1 MEKEA
6 FEFVEKQL
14 HERIKKIPENVFP
27 TIITAI
33 ILAEK
38 REKEKKGSY
47 QTIIDLMYEAN
58 GLPRVIFPPDVQSMT
73 EREEEDIT
81 VEMLEDRIRRW
92 KQPGCQSL
100 SQKNVITIGSDN
112 VLRYSEKID
121 RKREIEEDDKDIKPK
136 EKKRKF
142 LNQD

>member
-1 MEKEA
+1 
-6 FEFVEKQL
+6 
-14 HERIKKIPENVFP
+14 
-27 TIITAI
+27 
-33 ILAEK
+33 
-38 REKEKKGSY
+38 
-47 QTIIDLMYEAN
+47 MYEAN
-58 GLPRVIFPPDVQSMT
+58 GIPRVIFPPDVQNMT

-142 LNQD
+142 LD